1 MTLKEFVETNEKINE
16 YKESGKLTIELAS
29 DLEELEDDYDIEHE
43 KVNLIKT
50 MRQVLENNKIIEQK
64 LANLINL
71 FENLQEQVDSIEI
84 DSNNIV

>member
-1 MTLKEFVETNEKINE
+1 MNIKEFINTDEKINE

-29 DLEELEDDYDIEHE
+29 DLEEELDERYNIEHE

-50 MRQVLENNKIIEQK
+50 MRQVVENNKLIEQK

-71 FENLQEQVDSIEI
+71 FENLQNQVDSIEI
-84 DSNNIV
+84 LE